1 MIARDLF
8 SRYYSDP
15 KYNGTTAFFSWVR
28 RASTVETVLLNVG
41 AGPATRNKTC
51 TLKGE
56 VARVVGA
63 DVDPAVLENDE
74 LDEAHLIE
82 NGRLPFEPESFD
94 LAFSDYVLEHVEHP
108 VPFLSEVHRVLKPGG
123 SFFFRTPNKHH
134 YVSLIARATPHWFHD
149 LVANRVRNL
158 PDDAHEPY
166 PTYHRLNSRSRVRAA
181 AEAVGFRDIELR
193 MVEAEPSY
201 LMFHALPFL
210 AGVAYERLVNSTERL
225 SGLRANI
232 FGRLTK

>member
-1 MIARDLF
+1 M
-8 SRYYSDP
+8 
-15 KYNGTTAFFSWVR
+15 
-28 RASTVETVLLNVG
+28 
-41 AGPATRNKTC
+41 
-51 TLKGE
+51 
-56 VARVVGA
+56 
-63 DVDPAVLENDE
+63 
-74 LDEAHLIE
+74 
-82 NGRLPFEPESFD
+82 
-94 LAFSDYVLEHVEHP
+94 
-108 VPFLSEVHRVLKPGG
+108 LKPGG